1 MWSHILL
8 EMQLLSSVELK
19 GNKNGRRLEHRF
31 TSVLRRCR
39 TWDLVKSDCSSSRS
53 KKKKDKFKL
62 NSSKS
67 KWKSRQV
74 FETRGNKWPLRIGVL
89 FASWWWHFPGR
100 WRVPKDTVG
109 LLIRVLLELC
119 EAGEV
124 QVLFFMPKRVDAST
138 ELCPAAVPGP
148 QWWCRKLQTMGSSS
162 GNVAEEEF
170 L

>member
-1 MWSHILL
+1 M
-8 EMQLLSSVELK
+8 EGGLSTGSQVSWEDAEREIWL
-19 GNKNGRRLEHRF
+19 NQTAVHPEA
-31 TSVLRRCR
+31 
-39 TWDLVKSDCSSSRS
+39 
-53 KKKKDKFKL
+53 KKKDKFKL

-89 FASWWWHFPGR
+89 FASWWCHFPGR